1 MQWRW
6 SLLAY
11 TVGLAVLVLV
21 NLVVDSSTI
30 WIGTAG
36 VVGLSAVVGWWAGEL
51 IDDSRPP
58 LVVLLGLVSI
68 LVILGFAALN
78 AWAILPQALTGAG
91 AGFLIERSTLYR
103 PVSTPDGRRSYGTN
117 VATTPSSQDI
127 GLERVRAL

>member
-51 IDDSRPP
+51 IDNSRPP

-78 AWAILPQALTGAG
+78 AWTILPQALTGAG

-103 PVSTPDGRRSYGTN
+103 PASAPDGRRFSSTN
-117 VATTPSSQDI
+117 EAIRHTPQEI